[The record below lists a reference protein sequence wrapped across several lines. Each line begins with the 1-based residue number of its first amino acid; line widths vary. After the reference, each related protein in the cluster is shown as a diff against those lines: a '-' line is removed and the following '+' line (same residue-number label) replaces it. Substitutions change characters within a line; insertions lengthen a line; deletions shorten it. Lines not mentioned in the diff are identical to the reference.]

1 MVPDTFLSSISISN
15 SISISCSAG
24 RRFDVLNVLEHF
36 SLAAISCSAGR
47 RFDVLKLFSFAA
59 VIDFILGLLFTLERV
74 RDDTGSV
81 LDRVRVETAFKSWR
95 LSFLVLRDDGLGVNS
110 SRKSIDL
117 FFFRPLQVNKNEGS
131 FV

>member
-15 SISISCSAG
+15 SISTSCSAG
-24 RRFDVLNVLEHF
+24 RRFDVLELF
-36 SLAAISCSAGR
+36 SL
-47 RFDVLKLFSFAA
+47 AA
-59 VIDFILGLLFTLERV
+59 VIDFILGLFFTLERV

-81 LDRVRVETAFKSWR
+81 LDHVRVETAFKSWR
-95 LSFLVLRDDGLGVNS
+95 LSFLVFRDDGLGVNS
-110 SRKSIDL
+110 SCKSIDL